1 MFGFLNVSKPVGI
14 TSHDV
19 VAKVRKLVGLKQ
31 VGHAGTL
38 DPKAQGVL
46 PIALGCAC
54 RLMRFLATD
63 KVYLGEILLG
73 TRTTTDDLEG
83 AIVAQVAVDA
93 NVANLLEAAV
103 ADLVGTYDQTP
114 PAYSAVHH
122 DGKRLYEL
130 ARTGRVP
137 ETIRSRQV
145 TVDAID
151 ILDVNLPVVR
161 VRIKCSGGTYIR
173 AIARDLG
180 EKLGCGACLKTLI
193 REQSGPFLIADAH
206 SLESLAEL
214 AAGDRFTEAVIPPQ
228 KVLALELVSVNK
240 DAARLLSMGQ
250 YLPIASLSS
259 ADKSEFNDG
268 KLCLAMF
275 EQSLVAVCSVTQ
287 DNELHPEVV
296 VANART
302 LA

>member
-1 MFGFLNVSKPVGI
+1 
-14 TSHDV
+14 
-19 VAKVRKLVGLKQ
+19 
-31 VGHAGTL
+31 
-38 DPKAQGVL
+38 
-46 PIALGCAC
+46 
-54 RLMRFLATD
+54 
-63 KVYLGEILLG
+63 
-73 TRTTTDDLEG
+73 
-83 AIVAQVAVDA
+83 VAVDA